1 MVSTKVPFVGWSL
14 TTMTLVSVTLPLLLT
29 LPVKTSRPPDIIGL
43 AGQVLVTRIEAVVK
57 AGQFAVAVRVT
68 V

>member
-1 MVSTKVPFVGWSL
+1 M
-14 TTMTLVSVTLPLLLT
+14 TTMTLVSVMLPLLLT